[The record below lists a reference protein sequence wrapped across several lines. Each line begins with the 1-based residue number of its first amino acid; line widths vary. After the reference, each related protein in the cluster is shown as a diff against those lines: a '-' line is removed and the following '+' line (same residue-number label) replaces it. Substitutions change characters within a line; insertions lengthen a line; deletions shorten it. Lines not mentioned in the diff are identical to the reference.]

1 MSHTHN
7 FSKNKDYDSM
17 QDALSILQVLVDNG
31 PYERTSKA
39 TRWDTIFNDIAVK
52 NGLRC
57 WSSDNRDEGLET
69 FTANVRIKYF
79 NNQLETYIKICCSMR
94 IELEPLKPNSKRM
107 KEVGNFIR
115 EDAFIHLHVNST
127 RTHTLAL
134 PINTPIESIQ
144 EFLERQHLQ
153 SLNDRVK
160 AQEAYVVNS
169 ADALK
174 EAIRQA
180 EDATKTLMTLPEG
193 IPRIVVE

>member
-1 MSHTHN
+1 MSHNHH
-7 FSKNKDYDSM
+7 FAKNKDYDSV

-57 WSSDNRDEGLET
+57 WSDHDEGLET
-69 FTANVRIKYF
+69 FTANVRLKYF
-79 NNQLETYIKICCSMR
+79 NDQLETYFKICCSMR

-107 KEVGNFIR
+107 KEIGNFIR
-115 EDAFIHLHVNST
+115 EDAFIHLPVNST
-127 RTHTLAL
+127 RTQTLAL

-144 EFLERQHLQ
+144 EFLERQHLK
-153 SLNDRVK
+153 SLNDLVK
-160 AQEAYVVNS
+160 ARETYVVNS
-169 ADALK
+169 QAALQ

-180 EDATKTLMTLPEG
+180 EDAAKRLMTLPEG